1 MIMENFDFNPIQKR
15 CKIKE
20 KLLNIVISEG
30 LNVSKAQ
37 SIFEEC
43 ARTTNHMYMMF
54 YLTKLLQENND

>member
-1 MIMENFDFNPIQKR
+1 MKKNEFNPVRKN

-30 LNVSKAQ
+30 LDAYQAQ

-43 ARTTNHMYMMF
+43 ARTTMHMYMMF
-54 YLTKLLQENND
+54 YIYTDKRK